1 MGADDRT
8 IELGI
13 VGAYLH
19 DIGLSKGDKIDHA
32 LESSKLFKNF
42 IDINKFTREELLVLE
57 QAIRD
62 HSNGQEIKSLVGLA
76 LLLAD
81 KLDVTFHRTVNS
93 SIQDKVNKEIQ
104 KIKKVAIEIN
114 DTQLVVKYFAEKS
127 FDPVIIKEWK
137 KMVLIPEKVATYL
150 KKDFIF
156 LINDEGVDYSELL
169 NK

>member
-1 MGADDRT
+1 M
-8 IELGI
+8 
-13 VGAYLH
+13 
-19 DIGLSKGDKIDHA
+19 
-32 LESSKLFKNF
+32 
-42 IDINKFTREELLVLE
+42 E

-114 DTQLVVKYFAEKS
+114 GTQLVVKYFAEKS